1 MDTGIIDLLLL
12 GAIFMQMLFLFA
24 FSFFFNKKALIS
36 FFIFTISSLFFA
48 ILLVYPGMIGN
59 LNDHNIHISPNLKN
73 VFVFFGNGFLYLFVF
88 FHLDRTESSRL
99 FEKVISITAY
109 TLIFTGLILLLYVS
123 IDQLSIQLIRF
134 CYVVYFLNILV
145 QLYLIINLILR
156 KDVHAR
162 LIAVG
167 FLLMFIIVKLSMLTQ
182 MGNFAKDI
190 YKIRVF
196 VMLGINVQLV
206 FFTFSLLYKFWRDDK
221 EKRVLIFQ
229 QQQDLLSQR
238 LEISNDLHDNLGST
252 LSSLNI
258 YSGIAIANI
267 EKNPMI
273 AKFNLLKIS
282 KVTQKVMHQIN
293 DVVWS
298 ISPIETNVSLL
309 STRLKDS
316 FVDVFD
322 LSEIKCIYKVD
333 EETESMITGVLA
345 RKNMLLI
352 AKEAINNAVKYSQA
366 DLLHF
371 TLKSQHEKLV
381 LSIEDNGLGIGEV
394 DFKKGKGLSSMKSR
408 CEKLNGFFS
417 IRNIQPSGTLVEC
430 VFPITSIRV

>member
-1 MDTGIIDLLLL
+1 
-12 GAIFMQMLFLFA
+12 
-24 FSFFFNKKALIS
+24 
-36 FFIFTISSLFFA
+36 
-48 ILLVYPGMIGN
+48 
-59 LNDHNIHISPNLKN
+59 
-73 VFVFFGNGFLYLFVF
+73 
-88 FHLDRTESSRL
+88 
-99 FEKVISITAY
+99 
-109 TLIFTGLILLLYVS
+109 
-123 IDQLSIQLIRF
+123 
-134 CYVVYFLNILV
+134 
-145 QLYLIINLILR
+145 
-156 KDVHAR
+156 
-162 LIAVG
+162 
-167 FLLMFIIVKLSMLTQ
+167 
-182 MGNFAKDI
+182 
-190 YKIRVF
+190 
-196 VMLGINVQLV
+196 
-206 FFTFSLLYKFWRDDK
+206 
-221 EKRVLIFQ
+221 
-229 QQQDLLSQR
+229 
-238 LEISNDLHDNLGST
+238 
-252 LSSLNI
+252 
-258 YSGIAIANI
+258 
-267 EKNPMI
+267 
-273 AKFNLLKIS
+273 
-282 KVTQKVMHQIN
+282 MHQIN

-371 TLKSQHEKLV
+371 TIKSQHEKLV